1 MLEYVLAWMLIGFG
15 LATLTEGYHRFR
27 QFADAAGRPL
37 RYWWLAGLIGAVGLG
52 LISLGFGLEPS

>member
-1 MLEYVLAWMLIGFG
+1 MLVGFG